1 MKITSEA
8 TIKKAAVLPA
18 CGDID
23 FAGFDFTSDQYR
35 QIAKWVKEKTR
46 LKITIEAKQGECLM
60 MISPK
65 KNRTAGFHIIPKF

>member
-46 LKITIEAKQGECLM
+46 LKITIEAKQGEM
-60 MISPK
+60 FNDDKPEK
-65 KNRTAGFHIIPKF
+65 E